1 MRSTPDQLLET
12 NARITK
18 AAYAAARGTLPL
30 PDASGLCLAAV
41 RIIIEHALFSGQWRW
56 YDWRTQPVE
65 RVQGAPKSA
74 HDPVARDMERSLTR
88 AGMAIPL
95 PNSGG
100 RHLTPDNTLVPGDLL
115 FRWDAAAWKWGEI
128 PYYGHVG
135 VLLDGGLVLENINPA
150 YRSHSLQRGVTALT
164 PIDRF
169 QFTTAIR
176 FDPVASPA
184 H

>member
-1 MRSTPDQLLET
+1 MNTAPHLLLES
-12 NARITK
+12 NAKILK

-41 RIIIEHALFSGQWRW
+41 RIVVEHALFGGAWRF

-65 RVQGAPKSA
+65 RLKNAPVSA
-74 HDPVARDMERSLTR
+74 YEPVARDMERSLTR
-88 AGMAIPL
+88 AGMALPL
-95 PNSGG
+95 PQAG
-100 RHLTPDNTLVPGDLL
+100 RYLVPNDTLVPGDLL
-115 FRWDAAAWKWGEI
+115 FRWDAASWKWGEV

-135 VLLDGGLVLENINPA
+135 ILLDGGLVLENINQSF
-150 YRSHSLQRGVTALT
+150 RSHSLQRGVTALT

-176 FDPVASPA
+176 FDPGAPPA
-184 H
+184 W

>member
-1 MRSTPDQLLET
+1 MRSTPQLLLES

-18 AAYAAARGTLPL
+18 AGYAAARGTLPL
-30 PDASGLCLAAV
+30 PDASGMCLAAV
-41 RIIIEHALFSGQWRW
+41 RIIVEHALFGGKWEW
-56 YDWRTQPVE
+56 YRWRTQPVE
-65 RVQGAPKSA
+65 RVPGAPKSA

-88 AGMAIPL
+88 AGMALKLKQQGRYLL
-95 PNSGG
+95 P
-100 RHLTPDNTLVPGDLL
+100 DKTLIPGDLL
-115 FRWDAAAWKWGEI
+115 FRWDAAAWKYGMV

-176 FDPVASPA
+176 FDPVAPPA
-184 H
+184 Y

>member
-1 MRSTPDQLLET
+1 MRSTSTLLLET
-12 NARITK
+12 NARIAK

-41 RIIIEHALFSGQWRW
+41 RIVVEHALFGGRW
-56 YDWRTQPVE
+56 GEFYRWRTQPVE

-88 AGMAIPL
+88 AGMNLQL
-95 PNSGG
+95 PTDG
-100 RHLTPDNTLVPGDLL
+100 RHLIPDKTLVPGDLL
-115 FRWDAAAWKWGEI
+115 FRWDAAAWKWGEV

-135 VLLDGGLVLENINPA
+135 ILLDGGLVLENINPA

-176 FDPVASPA
+176 FDPVAPPA
-184 H
+184 W